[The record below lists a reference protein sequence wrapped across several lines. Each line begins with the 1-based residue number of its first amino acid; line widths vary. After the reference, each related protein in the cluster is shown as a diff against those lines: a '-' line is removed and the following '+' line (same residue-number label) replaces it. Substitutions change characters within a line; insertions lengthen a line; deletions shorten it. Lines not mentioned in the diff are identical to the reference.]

1 MNGNQIS
8 RNTVTHFFLKN
19 THIVKKTAMLTQ
31 HRLLSNRVQNLE
43 SGIILKIIL
52 NKRFKYLFLKKFHVR
67 EENVYNS
74 YDIQREYN
82 MFNDY

>member
-1 MNGNQIS
+1 
-8 RNTVTHFFLKN
+8 
-19 THIVKKTAMLTQ
+19 MLTQ

-82 MFNDY
+82 MFNDYWTT

>member
-1 MNGNQIS
+1 
-8 RNTVTHFFLKN
+8 
-19 THIVKKTAMLTQ
+19 MLTQ

-52 NKRFKYLFLKKFHVR
+52 NNRFKYLFLKKFHVR

>member
-1 MNGNQIS
+1 
-8 RNTVTHFFLKN
+8 
-19 THIVKKTAMLTQ
+19 MLTQ

-67 EENVYNS
+67 EENVYNC

>member
-1 MNGNQIS
+1 
-8 RNTVTHFFLKN
+8 
-19 THIVKKTAMLTQ
+19 MLTQ

-52 NKRFKYLFLKKFHVR
+52 NNRFKYLFLKKFHVR

-82 MFNDY
+82 MFNDYDV